1 LLKKETIPTKATAA
15 SSMLFTRPL
24 ASFTGLTL
32 LALGILVLLPDCAS
46 ACSCIGSGGTQ
57 QEQAKQA
64 QSDSEAVFSGEVVDL
79 EKEEAATASHPG
91 TVTVTLQ
98 VSEVLKGPQRQTLEV
113 STPSTGGACRYPF
126 EEGREYLVYAYG
138 KQDLKVDLCS
148 ETKLLSEAG
157 ADLSVLGNSENP
169 KDGGDALTDT
179 SGGVPVSAMV
189 GIAGLAMAT
198 SFLVMVR
205 LVGTG

>member
-1 LLKKETIPTKATAA
+1 
-15 SSMLFTRPL
+15 
-24 ASFTGLTL
+24 
-32 LALGILVLLPDCAS
+32 
-46 ACSCIGSGGTQ
+46 
-57 QEQAKQA
+57 
-64 QSDSEAVFSGEVVDL
+64 
-79 EKEEAATASHPG
+79 
-91 TVTVTLQ
+91 
-98 VSEVLKGPQRQTLEV
+98 VLKGPQRQTLEV

-148 ETKLLSEAG
+148 ETEPLSKAG
-157 ADLSVLGNSENP
+157 TDLSVLGNSENP